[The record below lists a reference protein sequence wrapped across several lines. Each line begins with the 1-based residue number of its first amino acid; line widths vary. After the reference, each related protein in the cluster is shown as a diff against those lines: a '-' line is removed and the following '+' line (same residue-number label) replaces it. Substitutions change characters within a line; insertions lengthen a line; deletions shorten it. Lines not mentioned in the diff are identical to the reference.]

1 MKSIN
6 IDILSD
12 FKIDINVDGDKVEIE
27 STMENNPQLLNTLFN
42 NNELPFAGIV
52 LDTKDKNWIIYYI
65 FLSKGKKIIIT
76 TKMPIIEKTFKSVS
90 TYIHGADWFER
101 ELEDLFGINFEGHP
115 KLGDF
120 ILHDDIWPEDVEPMR
135 PDFDL
140 SSIVPLYRK
149 DIGTKRIVKEK
160 GSFIMPIGPIF
171 SGEEESVHFRL
182 ETIGEEIIKCHP
194 RLFYKYRAI
203 EKKAENKPVYQVLL
217 LSERIC
223 GKTAVSHSL
232 AFCLAVE
239 EICQIKIPERASF
252 LRMYLAELERIRHH
266 IEVIGRICNSTGLL
280 VAENQVS
287 ILEEGLLRI
296 SQELTGHRYLFSIN
310 QIGGLS
316 WDIKDEL
323 IIEKTKEIG
332 KILKELGKIKK
343 MLISTSTF
351 LDRLEQVGVLDI
363 SSVKDYAMV
372 GPVARAT
379 GYNNDV
385 RKYIPYLEYRDMEFD
400 VSLEK
405 EGDGYARLRIF
416 FSEIEQSYNIMEQIV
431 KKLPEGKVNTNVQ
444 LKRGS
449 GIGIVE
455 GPKGLC
461 VQFVRIEDGGKIG
474 RYRVISPSFFNWHG
488 YHLAVEGF
496 AFQDFPIILATFG
509 LSAADNDR

>member
-1 MKSIN
+1 
-6 IDILSD
+6 
-12 FKIDINVDGDKVEIE
+12 
-27 STMENNPQLLNTLFN
+27 
-42 NNELPFAGIV
+42 
-52 LDTKDKNWIIYYI
+52 
-65 FLSKGKKIIIT
+65 
-76 TKMPIIEKTFKSVS
+76 
-90 TYIHGADWFER
+90 
-101 ELEDLFGINFEGHP
+101 
-115 KLGDF
+115 
-120 ILHDDIWPEDVEPMR
+120 MR

-351 LDRLEQVGVLDI
+351 FR
-363 SSVKDYAMV
+363 
-372 GPVARAT
+372 
-379 GYNNDV
+379 
-385 RKYIPYLEYRDMEFD
+385 
-400 VSLEK
+400 
-405 EGDGYARLRIF
+405 
-416 FSEIEQSYNIMEQIV
+416 
-431 KKLPEGKVNTNVQ
+431 
-444 LKRGS
+444 
-449 GIGIVE
+449 
-455 GPKGLC
+455 
-461 VQFVRIEDGGKIG
+461 
-474 RYRVISPSFFNWHG
+474 
-488 YHLAVEGF
+488 
-496 AFQDFPIILATFG
+496 
-509 LSAADNDR
+509 